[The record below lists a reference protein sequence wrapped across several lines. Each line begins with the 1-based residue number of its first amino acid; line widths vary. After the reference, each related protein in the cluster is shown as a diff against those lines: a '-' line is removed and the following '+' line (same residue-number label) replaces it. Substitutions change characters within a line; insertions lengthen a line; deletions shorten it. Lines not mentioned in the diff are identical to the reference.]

1 MLLLFLGAISHPD
14 LLQMRKKTK
23 IDWSEIIQNTSK
35 KASCNQGLKLA
46 LKAIREAGEKLFYD
60 SKIWRNFFVS
70 VATPAV
76 ALQQRCH
83 MDPLD
88 ASVGTPPMCDLCSFT
103 ACSYLKQLQVKS
115 TFGLLRVGS
124 STVLLNKCVWGR
136 KSGCCSCEQGNT
148 MQTSR
153 QLLGEKGRSWNA
165 QAGCEK
171 LRPASVVHAIFCRL
185 HCSFSVV
192 LNRDISLIF
201 PSL

>member
-46 LKAIREAGEKLFYD
+46 LKAIQEAGEKLFYD
-60 SKIWRNFFVS
+60 SKIWRNFFVL

-88 ASVGTPPMCDLCSFT
+88 ASVGTYHLCVTSALWLLGVIWSSCRLNQLL
-103 ACSYLKQLQVKS
+103 ACSELDQALFCWTNVCGVGNLAAAPVSRETPCKPAGNCWERKAGAETQRRDVRSYALP
-115 TFGLLRVGS
+115 LLSMRFS
-124 STVLLNKCVWGR
+124 EDCTV
-136 KSGCCSCEQGNT
+136 
-148 MQTSR
+148 
-153 QLLGEKGRSWNA
+153 
-165 QAGCEK
+165 
-171 LRPASVVHAIFCRL
+171 P
-185 HCSFSVV
+185 
-192 LNRDISLIF
+192 F
-201 PSL
+201 PSS